1 MDVHWLVR
9 RIAAQKRVGPRQI
22 ERDYQQAFGHCPRQI
37 LRGLLFAKA
46 KRLLLEKRVIKVV
59 AFELGYKRAQHFS
72 YAFKHHFGNTPSEY
86 RAQVRRRGAD

>member
-59 AFELGYKRAQHFS
+59 AFELGYKRAQHFTR
-72 YAFKHHFGNTPSEY
+72 AFKQHVGITPSAY
-86 RAQVRRRGAD
+86 LAQVGYRGAD